1 MRHRIMSRNIAAILR
16 TVELARIQRVKR
28 NHTTAE
34 VAPAPVDEDAES
46 YARFSE
52 FLTDYETFDIPDC
65 KAVTPGLVKVSMQ
78 AEPASI
84 YSPAGSSRIK
94 FERPKRRRAPDR
106 SSGPDCEL
114 PEDRRRHQSV
124 VVEDAHG
131 RARGV
136 ITINP
141 FSKRIHVG
149 GFGLVERK
157 S

>member
-1 MRHRIMSRNIAAILR
+1 MSRNIAAILR
-16 TVELARIQRVKR
+16 TVELAKAQRVKR

-52 FLTDYETFDIPDC
+52 FMAEYDTFDIPDC

-78 AEPASI
+78 PEPASI

-94 FERPKRRRAPDR
+94 FERPRKRATPDR

-114 PEDRRRHQSV
+114 PPDPRRHLTFT
-124 VVEDAHG
+124 VEDGSG

-136 ITINP
+136 VRINP
-141 FSKRIHVG
+141 FSKRIGVS
-149 GFGLVERK
+149 GFGLTERPR
-157 S
+157 